1 MNDRPCV
8 IEAHQVVRNFRM
20 GSNVVNVLR
29 GVNCCI
35 YENEIVCIVG
45 PSGVGKSTLL
55 HILGLLDSPTSG
67 GILLKG
73 QDTAS
78 FSSEERALIRNR
90 TFGFVFQAYHLLPEF
105 TVLENVLM
113 PAWVGN
119 RWWSW
124 RRKKRELKRKALT
137 LLEELGLQGRL
148 KHRPTQL
155 SGGEKQRV
163 AIARALINDPEIIF
177 CDEPTGNLDSEASA
191 QIKELLI
198 RLRQE
203 KKVTIIVVTH
213 NQELAKIGD
222 RILPMKD
229 GKILEE

>member
-29 GVNCCI
+29 GVNCRI

-78 FSSEERALIRNR
+78 FSSEESALIRNR